1 MKYNVNNRSAT
12 ALGSCC
18 YIFQVAAPCSGAGAK
33 FAVHNTTL
41 TIHSYFRLEKGC
53 RSNQFLFSMHHI

>member
-1 MKYNVNNRSAT
+1 MLTIDQQQHWDRAV
-12 ALGSCC
+12 
-18 YIFQVAAPCSGAGAK
+18 IFFRWQHHAVGRGAK